1 MERKK
6 IIYDEEKSQMNTL
19 IFAQTVFYL
28 AASLAVVS
36 VAILFAMLIYYLAN
50 IAKNLNDASKN
61 IRDASRDAKEKIG
74 DILEK
79 LSDFPFLSFLK
90 KHKRGKTKG
99 RDNL

>member
-1 MERKK
+1 M
-6 IIYDEEKSQMNTL
+6 DML

-28 AASLAVVS
+28 AAALAVIS

-50 IAKNLNDASKN
+50 IAKNLSNASKN
-61 IRDASRDAKEKIG
+61 ISEASQDAKEKIR
-74 DILEK
+74 DLLEK
-79 LSDFPFLSFLK
+79 LSGFPFLSFLK